1 MASNLKKSNDLVC
14 KDIFGSEEIR
24 KEVREYLKNSSK
36 YMEEPEVFEEL
47 KAFEEIF
54 DKY

>member
-1 MASNLKKSNDLVC
+1 MASNLKKSNDLIC

-24 KEVREYLKNSSK
+24 KEVREYLKNSGS
-36 YMEEPEVFEEL
+36 MEELKVFEEL